1 MMEPN
6 AEMTTREVSAE
17 NWRLRRNKAREMLSS
32 WAKWIPAM
40 LLLIVWEA
48 GSGVFIDK
56 VFFSSPSAILGR
68 LIDDFRTGRIL
79 VHAYTT
85 AVEIF
90 GGYAIG
96 VTLGTIVGYFSGR
109 SRRVAAFVEPYAL
122 LVNAIPKVAIAPVI
136 IMWFGIGMQGKFVMA
151 AMMVFFVVFFNVF
164 LGVRSI
170 NPEFIYL
177 ASIMG
182 ANRFKIILH
191 VVLPY
196 ITPFFLT
203 GLKQGIVS
211 AVIGTLIAEFIAS
224 SRGLGYYILLSSGNF
239 DITSVFVGVLVLMSL
254 VVTVNALLNA
264 IENHYVRWGR
274 YR

>member
-1 MMEPN
+1 
-6 AEMTTREVSAE
+6 
-17 NWRLRRNKAREMLSS
+17 
-32 WAKWIPAM
+32 M
-40 LLLIVWEA
+40 LLLIIWEA

-68 LIDDFRTGRIL
+68 LVDDFRTGRVL
-79 VHAYTT
+79 VHTYITT
-85 AVEIF
+85 LEIF
-90 GGYAIG
+90 GGYALG
-96 VTLGTIVGYFSGR
+96 VILGAMVGYFSGR

-203 GLKQGIVS
+203 GLKQGIVF

-254 VVTVNALLNA
+254 VVAVNAFLNA
-264 IENHYVRWGR
+264 IEKRYCQWGR